1 MGNGEAH
8 CGCHRI
14 SAGSLLSST
23 GSVSVSVSPKRWAA
37 AAMLTTKNLP

>member
-8 CGCHRI
+8 CGCHRR
-14 SAGSLLSST
+14 SAGSLLSSP
-23 GSVSVSVSPKRWAA
+23 GSVSVSPKRWAA